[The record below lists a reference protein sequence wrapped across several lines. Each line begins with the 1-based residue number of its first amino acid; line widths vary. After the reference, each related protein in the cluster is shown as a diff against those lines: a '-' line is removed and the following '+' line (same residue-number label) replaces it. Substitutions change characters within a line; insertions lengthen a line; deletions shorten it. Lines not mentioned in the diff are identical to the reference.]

1 MYMDH
6 KRELIFI
13 AVGLVATMSLFVFP
27 STNMIVHAQLDN
39 KAIQGIKEQAQ
50 DRLFNLTGSFNKAL
64 KDSGVNLTLPRDG
77 NLTSKL
83 QDLANTDAF
92 KALSAKFAQ
101 AVEQLRGNSTANIG
115 ELKDA
120 NFTNL
125 VQKLKDMTSQ

>member
-83 QDLANTDAF
+83 QRSG
-92 KALSAKFAQ
+92 KH
-101 AVEQLRGNSTANIG
+101 
-115 ELKDA
+115 
-120 NFTNL
+120 
-125 VQKLKDMTSQ
+125 